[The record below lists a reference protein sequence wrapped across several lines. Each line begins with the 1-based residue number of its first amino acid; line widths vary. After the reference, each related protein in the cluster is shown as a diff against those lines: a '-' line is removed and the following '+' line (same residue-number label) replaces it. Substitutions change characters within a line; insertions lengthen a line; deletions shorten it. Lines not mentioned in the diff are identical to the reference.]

1 MRAGAY
7 SVGLASGWQRDAGPA
22 ASGVSVRGDLAAFC
36 REQHPR
42 LVGTL
47 AYYTG
52 DADLAQELAQDALL
66 RACRDWPKVSTF
78 DAPGAWVHRV
88 AINLANS
95 SFRRRA
101 AKRRADSRV
110 DAHDDR
116 HEDPDTTVAVAL
128 RSAISKLP
136 DTMKTVIVLRY
147 FADFSVGECAAM
159 LRVPEGTVKTHTR
172 RAIERLRATG
182 LADIEVDDD

>member
-1 MRAGAY
+1 
-7 SVGLASGWQRDAGPA
+7 VASGADAA
-22 ASGVSVRGDLAAFC
+22 LRGDLAAFC

-52 DADLAQELAQDALL
+52 DADLAEELAQDALL
-66 RACRDWPKVSTF
+66 RACRDWSKVSTF

-101 AKRRADSRV
+101 AKRRADYRV
-110 DAHDDR
+110 GVQQDRHDD
-116 HEDPDTTVAVAL
+116 PDAAIAIAL
-128 RSAISKLP
+128 RAAISQLP
-136 DTMKTVIVLRY
+136 EAMKSVIVLRY
-147 FADFSVGECAAM
+147 FADFSVDECAAI
-159 LRVPEGTVKTHTR
+159 LGVPEGTVKTHTR
-172 RAIERLRATG
+172 RAIERLRASG
-182 LADIEVDDD
+182 LAEIEVEDD